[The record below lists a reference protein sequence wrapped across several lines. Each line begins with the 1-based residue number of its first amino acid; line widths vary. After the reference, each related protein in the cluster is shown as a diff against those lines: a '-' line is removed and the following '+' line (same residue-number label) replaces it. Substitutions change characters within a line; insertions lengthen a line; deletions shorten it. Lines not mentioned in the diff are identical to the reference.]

1 MFHVKHSINPELNNF
16 KLKIL
21 ALLKENKK
29 VSFQV
34 ESPSIFSFVLSVFD
48 FQKVV
53 LSKGND
59 FDDILSSF
67 GVFPKNV
74 VGFPF
79 LEQFNKEDYVVKSHH
94 QEVFEKA
101 SVMFSSNISKIK
113 TCIVDERVL
122 NTPSL
127 YKKKSLN
134 ILVGHQGVSLNTLLD
149 FLIENKYK
157 RVDAVSCPGEYVIRG
172 GIIDIFSFG
181 IAFPFRLGFLSDTTQ
196 VLFFD
201 HSSGDILRK
210 EKSVLIYPAPQTK
223 KLTIKDCLEN
233 FIVITYKNKTLTLEK
248 EGCENTKHINS
259 GDIFETLSYQKY
271 VKRSK
276 EKVSVVFSGSL
287 LSEGCYFNNIFFL
300 PSWFSNKKE
309 SSAVETIPLSGSL
322 HIGDYYVHESFGI
335 CKYLGFSPGYK
346 DSEKV
351 TLRFNDGKIILAV
364 RCLDKIS
371 FFAPRSAEETQ
382 LDSMNKAGK
391 WKRKKQKSYEKA
403 HEFVETLVRSYAQR
417 DVHINQRL
425 DFDEGLFALFLS
437 SFPYIDTRDQSSVWD
452 NIKNDLCSNRPMH
465 RLLCGDVGFGKTE
478 IAMRASFLL
487 CLNGKQVLVLA
498 PTTIL
503 CEQLFSCFKDRFD
516 SFGVKTER
524 ISRLTKKNTQNISL
538 FLDKKIDILI
548 GTHAILKNESLLRQ
562 ASLIIVDEEHR
573 FGVKDKEKILKFAP
587 GCHYLSMSATPIPRS
602 LQLSLSG
609 VRNISTLLTAPK
621 SRKPIITNILYF
633 NKQLIKT
640 IVLSEVSRNGQVYI
654 VDNSVNN
661 VKNMYSLISSF
672 FPELSISF
680 LHGSLDK
687 KNINNIMSLFRLKK
701 INILVSTVII
711 ESGIDIPSANTI
723 IINSAHMF
731 GLSQLHQLRG
741 RVGRSN
747 VQSYAYMLIPKT
759 KKITLDGVSRL
770 RAIKKYSSLGAGYNL
785 ALEDLQTR
793 GAGSLFGYSQSGQSF
808 VGFEYYSKLLSRA
821 MKNVKYKGLD
831 FKPADVSLGNFYIP
845 ESFIPIDEERA
856 FYYKSIFECL
866 NLKSLAVLLN
876 KTIKLFG
883 SIPESFLLLFK
894 TKELSLFCEPTPVVS
909 IVRKESTF
917 IITCSSLGLVDISF
931 FISKVDGFFIK
942 KNIPYTLKP
951 ASNLLKIHFKYIGE
965 DCYILLEAFIKKL
978 YD

>member
-1 MFHVKHSINPELNNF
+1 MFHVKHSINQELTSF

-21 ALLKENKK
+21 TLLGKNKR

-34 ESPSIFSFVLSVFD
+34 ESTSIFSFVLSVFD

-53 LSKGND
+53 LSKNND
-59 FDDILSSF
+59 FDDIISSF

-79 LEQFNKEDYVVKSHH
+79 LDQFSREEYVVKSHH
-94 QEVFEKA
+94 QEMFENA
-101 SVMFSSNISKIK
+101 SVMFSSNVNKIK

-122 NTPSL
+122 NIPSL
-127 YKKKSLN
+127 YKKESLN
-134 ILVGHQGVSLNTLLD
+134 ILVGHKGVNQEALLV

-172 GIIDIFSFG
+172 GIVDIFSFG

-210 EKSVLIYPAPQTK
+210 EKSVLIYPGPQIK

-233 FIVITYKNKTLTLEK
+233 FIVITYKNKTLTMEK
-248 EGCENTKHINS
+248 AGCENNKHIDS
-259 GDIFETLSYQKY
+259 GDVFETLSYQKY
-271 VKRSK
+271 IKRS
-276 EKVSVVFSGSL
+276 EESSSVVFSPSL
-287 LSEGCYFNNIFFL
+287 LSEGCCFNNIFFL

-309 SSAVETIPLSGSL
+309 NFVVETIPLSGSL
-322 HIGDYYVHESFGI
+322 HVGDYYVHESFGV

-351 TLRFNDGKIILAV
+351 TLRFEDGKIVLDV
-364 RCLDKIS
+364 KYLDKIS
-371 FFAPRSAEETQ
+371 FFAPRLAEETR
-382 LDSMNKAGK
+382 LDSMNKVGK

-403 HEFVETLVRSYAQR
+403 HEFVETVVASYAQR
-417 DVHINQRL
+417 DVHINQGL
-425 DFDEGLFALFLS
+425 DFDEELFALFLS
-437 SFPYIDTRDQSSVWD
+437 SFPYIDTQDQSSVWE
-452 NIKNDLCSNRPMH
+452 NIKNDLCSKRPMH

-487 CLNGKQVLVLA
+487 CLNSKQVLVLA

-503 CEQLFSCFKDRFD
+503 CEQLFSCFKDRFN
-516 SFGVKTER
+516 SFGIKTER
-524 ISRLTKKNTQNISL
+524 MSRLTKKNAPNVRL

-548 GTHAILKNESLLRQ
+548 GTHAILKKESLLSQ
-562 ASLIIVDEEHR
+562 ASLIVVDEEHR
-573 FGVKDKEKILKFAP
+573 FGVKDKEKILEFSP
-587 GCHYLSMSATPIPRS
+587 GCHYLSMSATPLPRS

-621 SRKPIITNILYF
+621 SRKPIITNVLYF
-633 NKQLIKT
+633 SKPLIKT
-640 IVLSEVSRNGQVYI
+640 IVLTEVSRKGQVYI

-661 VKNMYSLISSF
+661 VKSIYSLISSF
-672 FPELSISF
+672 FPALSISF

-687 KNINNIMSLFRLKK
+687 KNINNVMSLFRLKK

-723 IINSAHMF
+723 IVNNAHMF

-741 RVGRSN
+741 RVGRSS

-759 KKITLDGVSRL
+759 KKITQNGISRL
-770 RAIKKYSSLGAGYNL
+770 KSIKKYSSLGAGYNL

-831 FKPADVSLGNFYIP
+831 FKQADISLGNFYIP
-845 ESFIPIDEERA
+845 ESFIPVDEERA

-866 NLKSLAVLLN
+866 NLESLAALLN

-883 SIPESFLLLFK
+883 SIPESFLSLFK
-894 TKELSLFCEPTPVVS
+894 TKELSLFCEPTPILS

-942 KNIPYTLKP
+942 KNISYTLKP
-951 ASNLLKIHFKYIGE
+951 DSNLLKIQFKYIGE
-965 DCYILLEAFIKKL
+965 DCYILLKAFIKKL